1 MLRASSQ
8 AGDYRSRAPCALG
21 AARALGIPAPL
32 TGKCR
37 ICDIGAAR
45 VAGAAMNRV
54 VAERRSAGRA
64 EPLARGPERFAFV
77 LVPNFSMIAFASALE
92 PLRIANRMAERELY
106 SWQIVSREAGPV
118 RASNACLVMTDQ
130 SLADVAVGPGR
141 DSPIVILCSG
151 LGAERIFDR
160 ELFAWL
166 RRADRAGATIG
177 AVCTGAHLLARAGL
191 LKGRKC
197 TIHWENLP
205 GFVEEFPEIE
215 VTADLFEVDHN
226 RLTCSGGTAALDLM
240 LHLIASRHGQELVT
254 KISEQCLMDRIR
266 QPHDHQRMP
275 YRVRLGIHHAK
286 LINAIEMMEANVE
299 EPLDQEMLARYV
311 GLSRRQLERL
321 FRKHLGRT
329 PAQYYLELRL
339 ERARHLLYQTTMP
352 IMNVAFAT
360 GFVSASHFS
369 TCYRQLYGKT
379 PRAERAAIA

>member
-1 MLRASSQ
+1 MDR
-8 AGDYRSRAPCALG
+8 
-21 AARALGIPAPL
+21 
-32 TGKCR
+32 T
-37 ICDIGAAR
+37 
-45 VAGAAMNRV
+45 
-54 VAERRSAGRA
+54 VAERK
-64 EPLARGPERFAFV
+64 PFARTQPPMREPERFAFV

-92 PLRIANRMAERELY
+92 PLRIANRMADRELY
-106 SWQIVSREAGPV
+106 SWQIVSKAGGPV

-130 SLADVAVGPGR
+130 SLADVAIGPGR
-141 DSPIVILCSG
+141 NSSIVILCSG
-151 LGAERIFDR
+151 LGAERIHDR

-166 RRADRAGATIG
+166 RRADRAGTSIG

-191 LKGRKC
+191 LEGHRC

-215 VTADLFEVDHN
+215 VTADLFAVDRN

-240 LHLIASRHGQELVT
+240 LHLIAARHGQELVT
-254 KISEQCLMDRIR
+254 KISEQCIMDRVR
-266 QPHDHQRMP
+266 QAHDHQRMP
-275 YRVRLGIHHAK
+275 YRVRLGIHHPK
-286 LINAIEMMEANVE
+286 LIHAIEMMEANVE

>member
-1 MLRASSQ
+1 MH
-8 AGDYRSRAPCALG
+8 
-21 AARALGIPAPL
+21 
-32 TGKCR
+32 
-37 ICDIGAAR
+37 
-45 VAGAAMNRV
+45 RV
-54 VAERRSAGRA
+54 VADTKPPRRA
-64 EPLARGPERFAFV
+64 EPPARGLERFAFV

-92 PLRIANRMAERELY
+92 PLRIANRMADRELY

-118 RASNACLVMTDQ
+118 RASNACMVTTDQ

-151 LGAERIFDR
+151 LGAERIHDR

-166 RRADRAGATIG
+166 RRADRTGATIG

-191 LKGRKC
+191 LKGHKC

-205 GFVEEFPEIE
+205 GFVEEFPEID
-215 VTADLFEVDHN
+215 VTADLFEVDRN

-240 LHLIASRHGQELVT
+240 LHLIAARHGQELAS

-266 QPHDHQRMP
+266 QPHDQQRMP
-275 YRVRLGIHHAK
+275 YRVRLGIHHSK
-286 LINAIEMMEANVE
+286 LIGAIEMMEANVE

>member
-1 MLRASSQ
+1 MH
-8 AGDYRSRAPCALG
+8 
-21 AARALGIPAPL
+21 
-32 TGKCR
+32 
-37 ICDIGAAR
+37 
-45 VAGAAMNRV
+45 RV
-54 VAERRSAGRA
+54 VAETKFSHRA
-64 EPLARGPERFAFV
+64 EPLTRGPERFAFV

-92 PLRIANRMAERELY
+92 PLRIANRMADRELY
-106 SWQIVSREAGPV
+106 SWQIVSREGGPV

-130 SLADVAVGPGR
+130 SLADVAVGAGR
-141 DSPIVILCSG
+141 DSPIVIVCSG

-191 LKGRKC
+191 LKGHKC

-205 GFVEEFPEIE
+205 GFVEEFPEID
-215 VTADLFEVDHN
+215 VTADLFEVDRN

-240 LHLIASRHGQELVT
+240 LHLIAARHGQELVT

-266 QPHDHQRMP
+266 QAHDHQRMP
-275 YRVRLGIHHAK
+275 YRVRLGIHHSK
-286 LINAIEMMEANVE
+286 LIGAIEMMEANVE

>member
-1 MLRASSQ
+1 
-8 AGDYRSRAPCALG
+8 
-21 AARALGIPAPL
+21 
-32 TGKCR
+32 
-37 ICDIGAAR
+37 
-45 VAGAAMNRV
+45 MNRV
-54 VAERRSAGRA
+54 VVEDQLANGA
-64 EPLARGPERFAFV
+64 EPGGGRGPERFAFV
-77 LVPNFSMIAFASALE
+77 LVPNFSLISFASALE
-92 PLRIANRMAERELY
+92 PLRIANRMANRELY
-106 SWQIVSREAGPV
+106 RWQIVSRDGGPV
-118 RASNACLVMTDQ
+118 RASNGCLVATDQ
-130 SLADVAVGPGR
+130 GLADVEVGPGR
-141 DSPIVILCSG
+141 ANPTIILCTG
-151 LGAERIFDR
+151 LGAEHVHDR

-166 RRADRAGATIG
+166 RRADRVGATIG

-191 LKGRKC
+191 LDGHQC

-205 GFVEEFPEIE
+205 GFMEDFPEID
-215 VTADLFEVDHN
+215 VTADLFEVDRN

-240 LHLIASRHGQELVT
+240 LHLIATTHGHELAGKV
-254 KISEQCLMDRIR
+254 SEQCLMDRIR

-275 YRVRLGIHHAK
+275 YRVRLGIHHPK
-286 LINAIEMMEANVE
+286 LIGAIEMMEANVE

-379 PRAERAAIA
+379 PRAERVAIA

>member
-1 MLRASSQ
+1 MH
-8 AGDYRSRAPCALG
+8 
-21 AARALGIPAPL
+21 
-32 TGKCR
+32 
-37 ICDIGAAR
+37 
-45 VAGAAMNRV
+45 RV
-54 VAERRSAGRA
+54 VTEAKPSRRA
-64 EPLARGPERFAFV
+64 EAPTRSPERFAFV

-92 PLRIANRMAERELY
+92 PLRIANRMADRELY
-106 SWQIVSREAGPV
+106 SWQIVSREGGAV

-130 SLADVAVGPGR
+130 SLADVAIGPGR

-151 LGAERIFDR
+151 LGAERIHDR

-166 RRADRAGATIG
+166 RRADRAGVTIG

-191 LKGRKC
+191 LKGHKC

-205 GFVEEFPEIE
+205 GFVEEFPDID
-215 VTADLFEVDHN
+215 VTADLFEVDRN

-240 LHLIASRHGQELVT
+240 LHLIAARHGQELVS

-286 LINAIEMMEANVE
+286 LIGAIEMMEANVE